1 MRFLI
6 ILATLALAAA
16 FPSSDNFGIQNSKDV
31 AYTMDAEST
40 DDDIVEDNEI
50 NNTDDLS
57 NDAIDI
63 PKESAD
69 DSNDAIDIPKES
81 ADDSNDLDD
90 IPKDLAD
97 DSNDSDDIP
106 KNLDD
111 DSNDIPKDL
120 DNDSNDISKDSD
132 DELNDSNDGFKDL
145 DNILKDLDDKINDGS
160 NDSTEPNPAIED
172 EHTTESVKPTNTGLC
187 TQVGN
192 IAKPGSC
199 GFIMCA
205 PAAGRNKFI
214 EYWTPCP
221 RDTCF
226 DPETNRCE
234 WS

>member
-6 ILATLALAAA
+6 ILAIVALAAA

-40 DDDIVEDNEI
+40 DDDIVENNEI
-50 NNTDDLS
+50 NNTDDLN
-57 NDAIDI
+57 NDSI
-63 PKESAD
+63 
-69 DSNDAIDIPKES
+69 NV
-81 ADDSNDLDD
+81 L
-90 IPKDLAD
+90 KDLND

-106 KNLDD
+106 KNLDEDTNDIPKNLDDDSNGIPKNLDDDSNGIPKNLDD
-111 DSNDIPKDL
+111 DSNDITKDL
-120 DNDSNDISKDSD
+120 DN
-132 DELNDSNDGFKDL
+132 ELNDLNNNFKDL
-145 DNILKDLDDKINDGS
+145 DNILNDLNDDLNDVS
-160 NDSTEPNPAIED
+160 DDSTKPNPTNED
-172 EHTTESVKPTNTGLC
+172 EHTTESVKQIKTGLC

-205 PAAGRNKFI
+205 PAVGRNKFI

-221 RDTCF
+221 KDTCF

-234 WS
+234 WK